1 MLCEK
6 LGTSSKRSLLNDRPQ
21 VEGSCLVGNAIANF
35 AIPLQ
40 TRWAFVLRRAF
51 FGIGCA
57 LSHCSQGLTH
67 PPSVASEASN
77 YPPRANSRATG
88 RGNSSDVL
96 LHRSGSTG
104 VPRGSVDHRKYQ
116 PMDEP
121 EEETHP
127 PMDPQYRSDA
137 MSQLDRVTCKLRETS
152 NMREAGVSICL
163 AT

>member
-1 MLCEK
+1 MYEGKANLQSLYKRAGRSFSDGPSSASDVLCH
-6 LGTSSKRSLLNDRPQ
+6 TAR
-21 VEGSCLVGNAIANF
+21 
-35 AIPLQ
+35 
-40 TRWAFVLRRAF
+40 
-51 FGIGCA
+51 
-57 LSHCSQGLTH
+57 QGLTH